1 MVILFRIDS
10 GKKPCHTLLLQILN
24 IMQGYAVPK
33 KERRKRTAIAVAVG
47 KAIAEQRKLLG
58 LTQPQVAER
67 MNVEKE
73 TISRL
78 ETGTI
83 SQTVERLQMLS
94 EALNCPITRF
104 FWQKEEETKV
114 YFATIADMLNS
125 LPLERQKIIV
135 ECVAV
140 MVKALQK

>member
-1 MVILFRIDS
+1 M
-10 GKKPCHTLLLQILN
+10 
-24 IMQGYAVPK
+24 PK
-33 KERRKRTAIAVAVG
+33 KERRKKTEIAIAVG
-47 KAIAEQRKLLG
+47 KAIAEQRKLVG
-58 LTQPQVAER
+58 LTQPQVAEF
-67 MNVEKE
+67 MGVEKE

-104 FWQKEEETKV
+104 FWKEEDGQNA
-114 YFATIADMLNS
+114 FAATITDMLKT
-125 LPLERQKIIV
+125 LPPERQKAIV

-140 MVKALQK
+140 MVNALKK